1 MELIFLKIYIDID
14 VYKLIESYRIDFNE
28 TENDILKRVLYQN
41 EYPENNSN
49 FIKEVNTLQ
58 NLFINK
64 EGLFWK
70 GVLLKNG
77 LKLRKLSKDKSYQA
91 TVINGR
97 IIYNNQEFF
106 SPSGAGVSASG
117 TSVNGWTFW
126 EYYNEEIDRWELL
139 DNLRKTKK

>member
-1 MELIFLKIYIDID
+1 MQTKKIDIDID

-106 SPSGAGVSASG
+106 SPSAAGVSASG
-117 TSVNGWTFW
+117 TSVNGWIFW
-126 EYYNEEIDRWELL
+126 DFFD
-139 DNLRKTKK
+139 DNSNSWKKLSELRKK

>member
-1 MELIFLKIYIDID
+1 MQTKKIDIDID

-64 EGLFWK
+64 D
-70 GVLLKNG
+70 
-77 LKLRKLSKDKSYQA
+77 S
-91 TVINGR
+91 
-97 IIYNNQEFF
+97 
-106 SPSGAGVSASG
+106 
-117 TSVNGWTFW
+117 
-126 EYYNEEIDRWELL
+126 
-139 DNLRKTKK
+139 NL

>member
-1 MELIFLKIYIDID
+1 MQTKKIDIDID

-49 FIKEVNTLQ
+49 FIQEVNTLQ

-77 LKLRKLSKDKSYQA
+77 LKLRKVSKDKSYQA

-106 SPSGAGVSASG
+106 SPSAAGVAASG

>member
-1 MELIFLKIYIDID
+1 MQTKKIDIDID

-28 TENDILKRVLYQN
+28 TENEILKRVLNQD

-49 FIKEVNTLQ
+49 FLQEVNIPQ

-64 EGLFWK
+64 EGLSWK

-106 SPSGAGVSASG
+106 SPSAAGVAASG
-117 TSVNGWTFW
+117 TSVNGWIFW
-126 EYYNEEIDRWELL
+126 EYYDEEQERWELL
-139 DNLRKTKK
+139 DNLRKNKK

>member
-1 MELIFLKIYIDID
+1 MQTKKIDIDID
-14 VYKLIESYRIDFNE
+14 VYKLIESYRIDLNE

-106 SPSGAGVSASG
+106 SPSAAGVSASG

>member
-1 MELIFLKIYIDID
+1 MQIKKIDID
-14 VYKLIESYRIDFNE
+14 IEVYKLIESYRIDFNE
-28 TENDILKRVLYQN
+28 TENDILKRVLNQN

-49 FIKEVNTLQ
+49 FIQEVNISQ

-106 SPSGAGVSASG
+106 SPSAAGVAASG
-117 TSVNGWTFW
+117 TSVNGWIFW
-126 EYYNEEIDRWELL
+126 DFFD
-139 DNLRKTKK
+139 DNSNSWKKLSELRKK